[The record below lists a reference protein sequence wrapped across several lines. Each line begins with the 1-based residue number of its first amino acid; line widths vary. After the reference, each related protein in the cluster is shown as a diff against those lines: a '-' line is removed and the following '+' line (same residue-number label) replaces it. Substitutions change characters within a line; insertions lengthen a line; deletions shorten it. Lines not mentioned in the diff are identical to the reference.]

1 MRMTCRFIL
10 KAVEDRYPQGANRLS
25 VRWRFATSGKH
36 RSRIPNVSSKR
47 NHPESRRRVTP
58 RRYATRGWKLHTA
71 SCILRAAFVRFNT
84 FDIRSFI
91 RTRDRRYYLCKRTK
105 AGYIGLRLPATG
117 AGFCTREHVVQ
128 RSSLA
133 FLPDASF
140 NVFPT
145 TLDYGWIADVSG
157 NHVDV
162 DNGRRQTSSSDE

>member
-10 KAVEDRYPQGANRLS
+10 KAVEDRYSQGANRLS

-36 RSRIPNVSSKR
+36 RSRIPNVSSKC

-117 AGFCTREHVVQ
+117 AGFCTRSYNVVLSPSFPMLPSTCSQQ
-128 RSSLA
+128 RSIMDGSPMYPA
-133 FLPDASF
+133 
-140 NVFPT
+140 T
-145 TLDYGWIADVSG
+145 TW
-157 NHVDV
+157 
-162 DNGRRQTSSSDE
+162 T